1 MNKIAFMTIDVESL
15 FDSELLKDR
24 MNYDSKYS
32 YECYLRNYID
42 LLNKYNIK
50 GTLFVLETSID
61 KIKDVL
67 KYAIETGHEIA
78 LHGKDHTS
86 PLELS
91 NEEFKRIISE
101 AKSNIE
107 NELNIEIKGYRAPC
121 FGIDEDKIKIIQDLG
136 FEYDSSNL
144 DFHLAKKSGRIDL
157 NNYNKE
163 YMSVASKD
171 GFYEFSLSR
180 VKAYSGHLP
189 VSGGGYIRLVPWFV
203 MKYYLKKYINHT
215 DSYIFY
221 VHPFEIG
228 TGKIPSNKN
237 LNWKEK
243 LYLRIGRRQYL
254 KKIEYLIKY
263 LKKKEFQFM
272 NMKNYC
278 SNHC

>member
-15 FDSELLKDR
+15 YDSELLKDR

-32 YECYLRNYID
+32 YECYLKDYID

-50 GTLFVLETSID
+50 ATLFVLETSID
-61 KIKDVL
+61 RIKDVL

-86 PLELS
+86 PLEQS
-91 NEEFKRIISE
+91 NEDFKKTISE
-101 AKSNIE
+101 AKSDIE
-107 NELNIEIKGYRAPC
+107 KEFNIEIKGYRAPC
-121 FGIDEDKIKIIQDLG
+121 FGINEEKLEIIKDLG
-136 FEYDSSNL
+136 FVYDSSNL

-157 NNYNKE
+157 DTYNKD

-203 MKYYLKKYINHT
+203 MKYYLKKYIKHA
-215 DSYIFY
+215 DSYVFY
-221 VHPFEIG
+221 AHPFELKN
-228 TGKIPSNKN
+228 GKIPSFKE
-237 LNWKEK
+237 LNWKEN

-254 KKIEYLIKY
+254 KKIEFLIKY
-263 LKKKEFQFM
+263 LKKNNYEFM
-272 NMKNYC
+272 NMEKYC
-278 SNHC
+278 STK